1 MRIDVTEIVGG
12 IQQNVSSLVDA
23 ARSAPQLLDLLRDTH
38 RVLLKLENMMD
49 RLDDTAQNLEKKFS
63 MIDLSPAR
71 IERLEKAIFNIERA
85 TAGVEATMG
94 ALPRVLRTRIDRL
107 RPQTAGDPSTGPQTP
122 LD

>member
-12 IQQNVSSLVDA
+12 IQQNVSTLFDA
-23 ARSAPQLLDLLRDTH
+23 ARSAPQLLDILRDTH
-38 RVLLKLENMMD
+38 RVMLKMEKMMD
-49 RLDDTAQNLEKKFS
+49 RLDATAQEWEQKLSKV
-63 MIDLSPAR
+63 DLSPAR
-71 IERLEKAIFNIERA
+71 IERLERAIFNIERA

-107 RPQTAGDPSTGPQTP
+107 RTQTSGEVAAAPPTP

>member
-12 IQQNVSSLVDA
+12 IQQNVSTLFDA
-23 ARSAPQLLDLLRDTH
+23 ARSAPQLLDILRDTH
-38 RVLLKLENMMD
+38 RVMLKMEKMMD
-49 RLDDTAQNLEKKFS
+49 RLDETAQEWERKLS
-63 MIDLSPAR
+63 TVDLSPAR
-71 IERLEKAIFNIERA
+71 IERLERAIFNIERA

-107 RPQTAGDPSTGPQTP
+107 RAPTSGDVAAGPPTP

>member
-1 MRIDVTEIVGG
+1 MRFDVTEIVGG
-12 IQQNVSSLVDA
+12 IQQNVTSLVDA

-38 RVLLKLENMMD
+38 RVLLKLEKMMD
-49 RLDDTAQNLEKKFS
+49 RLDDTAQDLEKKLS
-63 MIDLSPAR
+63 HIDLSPAR
-71 IERLEKAIFNIERA
+71 IERLERAIFNIERA

-107 RPQTAGDPSTGPQTP
+107 RPQTAGDAAAGPPTP

>member
-12 IQQNVSSLVDA
+12 IQQNVSTLFDA
-23 ARSAPQLLDLLRDTH
+23 ARSAPQLLDILRDTH
-38 RVLLKLENMMD
+38 RVMLKMEKMMD
-49 RLDDTAQNLEKKFS
+49 RLDETAQEWEQKLSKV
-63 MIDLSPAR
+63 DLSPAR
-71 IERLEKAIFNIERA
+71 IERLERAIFNIERA

-107 RPQTAGDPSTGPQTP
+107 RAPTSGDVVAAPPTP